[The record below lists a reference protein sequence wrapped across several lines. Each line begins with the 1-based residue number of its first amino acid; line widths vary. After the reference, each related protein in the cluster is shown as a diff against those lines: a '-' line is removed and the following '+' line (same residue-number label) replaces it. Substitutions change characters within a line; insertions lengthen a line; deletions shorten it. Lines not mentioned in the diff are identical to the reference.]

1 MLAFS
6 KDITEKEPRHPQED
20 KDAQLKDY
28 MDYHRRL
35 NHVQIV
41 YNALKHAKTKLE
53 DNLQACRKKQEDPA
67 PFLEKT
73 FPFSHGFA
81 EPKTLLLMLKK
92 LINAHNTPK
101 QWYRM
106 NAYYYT
112 LAYDCL
118 KEFIAF
124 YNGLLQESS
133 EQANDY
139 TVSLGQE
146 IDFNDWV
153 YLFFPDMDFHLGRDL
168 GYKQYPF
175 AKRNQ
180 AIEEELEKESKNGR
194 SREEA
199 LKAVQ
204 ENFGIEGGSIKVL
217 MNKKISQKD
226 LELFFTSMNNAIY
239 EFLTHRKE
247 GSWESIEGDSLMDQA
262 YTMGSQ
268 LKVTVWKKRKKVKR

>member
-6 KDITEKEPRHPQED
+6 KDITQKEPRHPQED

-41 YNALKHAKTKLE
+41 YNALKLAKTKLE

-101 QWYRM
+101 KWYRM

-118 KEFIAF
+118 KEFTAF

-180 AIEEELEKESKNGR
+180 TIEEELEKESKNGR
-194 SREEA
+194 SQEEA

-204 ENFGIEGGSIKVL
+204 ENFGIEDGSINVL

-226 LELFFTSMNNAIY
+226 LELFFTSMNNQIY

-247 GSWESIEGDSLMDQA
+247 GSWESIEGESLMDQA

>member
-20 KDAQLKDY
+20 KDALLKDY

-106 NAYYYT
+106 NAYYYA

-180 AIEEELEKESKNGR
+180 IIEEELEKESKNGR
-194 SREEA
+194 SQEEA

-204 ENFGIEGGSIKVL
+204 ENFGIEDDSIKVL
-217 MNKKISQKD
+217 MNKNISHKD
-226 LELFFTSMNNAIY
+226 LELFFTSMNNPIY

-247 GSWESIEGDSLMDQA
+247 GSWESIEGESLMDQA
-262 YTMGSQ
+262 YNMGSQ
-268 LKVTVWKKRKKVKR
+268 LKMTVWKKRKKVKR

>member
-6 KDITEKEPRHPQED
+6 KDITQTEPRHPQEN
-20 KDAQLKDY
+20 KDAKLKDY
-28 MDYHRRL
+28 MDYQRKL
-35 NHVQIV
+35 KNAQIV
-41 YNALKHAKTKLE
+41 YNALKHGKTQLE
-53 DNLQACRKKQEDPA
+53 ENLRTCRKNNLDPA
-67 PFLEKT
+67 DFLEKA
-73 FPFSHGFA
+73 FPFSRRFA

-92 LINAHNTPK
+92 LINGHNASR

-118 KEFIAF
+118 KEFTAY
-124 YNGLLQESS
+124 YNGLIQESS
-133 EQANDY
+133 EKVKDY
-139 TVSLGQE
+139 TVSQGQE

-153 YLFFPDMDFHLGRDL
+153 YLFFPDLDFHLGQDL

-175 AKRNQ
+175 AKRNK
-180 AIEEELEKESKNGR
+180 AIEEELEKESKNGI

-204 ENFGIEGGSIKVL
+204 EKFEIDDCSIKVL
-217 MNKKISQKD
+217 MNEKISHKD
-226 LELFFTSMNNAIY
+226 LELFYTSMDNPIY
-239 EFLTHRKE
+239 EFLNHKKE
-247 GSWESIEGDSLMDQA
+247 GSWESMEGESLMDQT

-268 LKVTVWKKRKKVKR
+268 LKVTVWKKRKKTEK